1 LDRKVRIL
9 KLTLAYDGGAFVGWQ
24 QQAQGVSIQGLIEAA
39 LTRITGVETRVTG
52 AGRTD
57 AGVHALGQVASAR
70 ISGDQPIAELW
81 RALNALL
88 PPDIRVVGVDEAPVD
103 FHARFAARGKRY
115 AYRLA
120 TGAVLSPFERRYA
133 WHVTHPLETAAMSA
147 ALDALVGTHD
157 FAVFQAAG
165 SAVPDTVRTLFEV
178 SLLTSASA
186 ALTGP
191 ALSGPPLTGLWGA
204 SAAVTPGLVVM
215 LRGDGFLRHM
225 VRNIVGT
232 LVEVGRG
239 RRSSAS
245 MATLLDSRDRRLA
258 GPTAPPEGLFLIEVE
273 Y

>member
-1 LDRKVRIL
+1 LDRNVRIL
-9 KLTLAYDGGAFVGWQ
+9 KLTLAYDGGPFVGWQ
-24 QQAQGVSIQGLIEAA
+24 QQAHGVSIQGLIEAA
-39 LTRITGVETRVTG
+39 LTRVTGVETRVTG

-70 ISGDQPIAELW
+70 ISGDQSIAELW

-88 PPDIRVVGVDEAPVD
+88 PPDIRVVGVDEAPAD
-103 FHARFAARGKRY
+103 FHARFAAKGKRY

-120 TGAVLSPFERRYA
+120 TAAVLSPFERRYA
-133 WHVTHPLETAAMSA
+133 WHVTYSLETAAMST
-147 ALDALVGTHD
+147 ALEALVGTHD

-165 SAVPDTVRTLFEV
+165 STASDTVRTLFEASIV
-178 SLLTSASA
+178 TSASA
-186 ALTGP
+186 P
-191 ALSGPPLTGLWGA
+191 LSGPWGA
-204 SAAVTPGLVVM
+204 APVTAPGLVVV

-239 RRSSAS
+239 RRASAS

-258 GPTAPPEGLFLIEVE
+258 GPTAPPEGLFLVEVE

>member
-1 LDRKVRIL
+1 MRIL

-70 ISGDQPIAELW
+70 IGGDQSIAELW

-88 PPDIRVVGVDEAPVD
+88 PPDIRVVGVDEAPAD

-133 WHVTHPLETAAMSA
+133 WHVTYPLDTVAMSA

-157 FAVFQAAG
+157 FATFQAAG

-186 ALTGP
+186 PLTGSTLTEPGLTGP
-191 ALSGPPLTGLWGA
+191 PWGA
-204 SAAVTPGLVVM
+204 SPSATPGLVVL

-239 RRSSAS
+239 RRTADS
-245 MATLLDSRDRRLA
+245 MAALLESRDRQLA
-258 GPTAPPEGLFLIEVE
+258 GPTAPPEGLFLIDVE